1 MQNAVQAKYKLVEA
15 NIEHEERKTALRLL
29 VQQRETEE
37 QQARD
42 HLEDA
47 KRLTREARKQY
58 VEADTDFR
66 AERRAQNSR
75 LQAEAV
81 AAGTKTYITGTA
93 CRNGH
98 VSPRYTSSGACV
110 MCDRIGWE
118 GGRLR
123 TAENHES

>member
-15 NIEHEERKTALRLL
+15 NIEHEERKAALRLL

-58 VEADTDFR
+58 VEADTEFR
-66 AERRAQNSR
+66 AERRAQNAR

-123 TAENHES
+123 TAETHES